1 MVAMMDMNWLLA
13 AIAVVIAGLVRGFSG
28 FGAGL
33 ILVPSLSLLYNP
45 LVAVVSVVIME
56 LIPALQLV
64 PKAAGRC
71 HWRSVLPMSLA
82 ALVTVPLGS
91 WLLVVIDEHSMRL
104 LISLMVL
111 LGTAVL
117 ASGWRYQPLVHDHKA
132 PLLTGAVSG
141 ILSGA
146 TGLGGLPVILYYLS
160 GSHKAEVTR
169 ASMVMFLFVTVLMSL
184 SMFIYHGIISR
195 EILMRCLSLAPL
207 LLLATWAGGRVFGKV
222 SENTFRNVL
231 LMMLTTI
238 GMMTLVF

>member
-132 PLLTGAVSG
+132 PLLTGA
-141 ILSGA
+141 
-146 TGLGGLPVILYYLS
+146 
-160 GSHKAEVTR
+160 AEVTR